1 MSANYNLG
9 EARTL
14 NINLSL
20 NDAINYLGENKFTE
34 TDKNLNCVV
43 WNKFPLCKNKTVN
56 LTSYSMHTHF
66 LFIYIYI
73 YSIFKYL
80 AKYVTLYVIIESICL
95 VNIL

>member
-1 MSANYNLG
+1 MSANDNLG

-43 WNKFPLCKNKTVN
+43 WNK
-56 LTSYSMHTHF
+56 SHF
-66 LFIYIYI
+66 ME
-73 YSIFKYL
+73 KQNN
-80 AKYVTLYVIIESICL
+80 ES
-95 VNIL
+95 NILFYVYMFLVYI